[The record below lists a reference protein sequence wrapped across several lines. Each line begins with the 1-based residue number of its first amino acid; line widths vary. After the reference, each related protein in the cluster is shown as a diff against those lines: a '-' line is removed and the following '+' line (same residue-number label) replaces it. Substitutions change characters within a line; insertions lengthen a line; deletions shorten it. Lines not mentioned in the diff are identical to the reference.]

1 MAEEE
6 ITEDSS
12 NTSSN
17 NSSYHTSTNNSPSKP
32 LCQPGSQ
39 DVEQSAA
46 VQEKQ
51 RQNSRFCRDQTYNE
65 GPLCTD
71 QSTQVLMTKV
81 PTSSKKMR
89 VHVFLMMERGE
100 REGSGVWGGRE
111 EASFQFRAQTS
122 QSILTQTLGL
132 RTGWRLRTADWR
144 FLSTQDFFLN
154 TSSHW
159 WGGKGRG
166 ISVCLGGPAGERGDG
181 GVVALCSNQIPL

>member
-71 QSTQVLMTKV
+71 QSTQVLMNKL

-89 VHVFLMMERGE
+89 VHVFLMIERGE
-100 REGSGVWGGRE
+100 REGSGV
-111 EASFQFRAQTS
+111 
-122 QSILTQTLGL
+122 
-132 RTGWRLRTADWR
+132 
-144 FLSTQDFFLN
+144 
-154 TSSHW
+154 
-159 WGGKGRG
+159 
-166 ISVCLGGPAGERGDG
+166 
-181 GVVALCSNQIPL
+181 